1 MPRTLAQVIQPSI
14 RALTRDKGEVY
25 FLEGRV
31 FQAASTATRFDAQVR
46 GTRRYDVHLAI
57 ADRRLT
63 VACTCPFFIDRR
75 EPCKHIWAAALAADA
90 DGTLEVPVGVRFG
103 RADADEEAGEDPD
116 GLDERPPARPLG
128 KARNP
133 QPPFAPWQR
142 FLASVAPQ
150 PDAPLPVPALVTGEL
165 IYVFNP
171 ARSRRTDGVLIELM
185 VRVRKK
191 SGEWGQPRPVGLSR
205 ADIASLPDDRDRD
218 ILYAVAGANSPY
230 GYSAG
235 FVPGQSPGAPL
246 PGVVLLNPTL
256 ELDLLPR
263 LCATGRLLLQ
273 DADGPTAARLAAT
286 QDRSETL
293 SPIAW
298 DATPTAFVLRITGEP
313 GGGYRVDGEFRRDTG
328 TLPLSAAAFVGSR
341 VVLWPNDN
349 DDHAAATPV
358 FTPLDVGGAERWLHQ
373 LVHEGPVVVP
383 ASARETLISTLA
395 LADLSHV
402 ECPPSLRLP
411 HREGKPRPSV
421 RITRFDDGRYG
432 RYAGRPDRVDVT
444 LTFVYG
450 DAAESAVADAWDR
463 QPVVMSAGT
472 HGDGHIVWRR
482 DAEAERAAIDRL
494 QTLGVR
500 RLTDWGTQRQR
511 LDLAVSQL
519 PALVRTLIAEGW
531 RVEAEGRLYR
541 PAVTTNLEVRSGIDW
556 FELHGDVDFGGV
568 RATLPALLAAV
579 KRGAEFVQLDDGTL
593 GLLPEEW
600 IARQERI
607 ASLGVADSDFV
618 RFETSQVALLDAW
631 LETQP
636 QVSVDETFARARA
649 EVAHFEGITPL
660 DPPLTFT
667 GTLRPYQRDA
677 LGWFAFLRR
686 FGFGGCLADEMGLG
700 KTVMVLALLEQRRLE
715 RQMAGEPDQPSVIP
729 SVIVVPRSLVFNW
742 RQEAERFTP
751 ALRVLDLTR
760 ADRQAAMSQI
770 HEHDVVL
777 TTYGTLRRDVGDLK
791 GIVFDYV
798 ILDEAQM
805 AKNAR
810 TTTAKAARL
819 LRGAHRLA
827 LSGTPVE
834 NRLSELWSL
843 FEFLNP
849 GMLGALSAFA
859 PATGRRQPDD
869 DALHLVARGVRP
881 FILRRTKE
889 QVAPELPPRTEQ
901 TLYCDLEPA
910 QRHLYDDLR
919 DHYRASLLGRI
930 DQVGLAKTK
939 MHVLEALLRL
949 RQAACHPG
957 LLDPARVDDPSAKLD
972 LLMPRLQ
979 ELVDDGR
986 QAIVFSQFTSL
997 LALLRRRLDEA
1008 AITYEYLDG
1017 QTRDRE
1023 ERVARFQSAASPL
1036 FLVSLKAG
1044 GVGLNLTAAEHVFLL
1059 DPWWNPAVEAQ
1070 AIDRTHRIGQT
1081 KPVFAFRLIARDTIE
1096 EKVLQLQASKRAL
1109 ADAIVRADEGLL
1121 RDLRRE
1127 DLELLLS

>member
-1 MPRTLAQVIQPSI
+1 MPRTLAQVIQPRI
-14 RALTRDKGEVY
+14 RPFTRDKGEVY
-25 FLEGRV
+25 YLEGRV
-31 FQAASTATRFDAQVR
+31 FPVAHTATRFDAQVR
-46 GTRRYDVHLAI
+46 GTRRYDVRLAV

-63 VACTCPFFIDRR
+63 VACTCPFFIDRQD
-75 EPCKHIWAAALAADA
+75 PCKHIWAAALAADA
-90 DGTLEVPVGVRFG
+90 DGTLQVPVGVRFG
-103 RADADEEAGEDPD
+103 PPAEGGGED
-116 GLDERPPARPLG
+116 GVDEGAKPG
-128 KARNP
+128 VTRNP
-133 QPPFAPWQR
+133 HPPFAPWQR
-142 FLASVAPQ
+142 FLASVAPL
-150 PDAPLPVPALVTGEL
+150 PGVPVPVSALATGEL
-165 IYVFNP
+165 IYVLNP

-185 VRVRKK
+185 ARARKR
-191 SGEWGQPRPVGLSR
+191 SGEWARPRPIGMSR
-205 ADIASLPDDRDRD
+205 ADIAFLPDEHDRD
-218 ILYAVAGANSPY
+218 ILYAVAGANAAY
-230 GYSAG
+230 GYSG
-235 FVPGQSPGAPL
+235 DFTPGQSPGAPL
-246 PGVVLLNPTL
+246 PSAVLLNPTL

-273 DADGPTAARLAAT
+273 GADVPRAAGVAAAPVPAPAPEHSDT
-286 QDRSETL
+286 WP
-293 SPIAW
+293 PIAW
-298 DATPTAFVLRITGEP
+298 DASTVAFVLRITGEP
-313 GGGYRVDGEFRRDTG
+313 DGGYRIDGEFRRDTG
-328 TLPLSAAAFVGSR
+328 PRPLSAAAFVGRR
-341 VVLWPNDN
+341 VVLWPADA
-349 DDHAAATPV
+349 HAAPV
-358 FTPLDVGGAERWLHQ
+358 FTPLDAGGADRWLHQ
-373 LVHEGPVVVP
+373 LVNEGPVVVP
-383 ASARETLISTLA
+383 PGAREALISTLA

-411 HREGKPRPSV
+411 HREGKPRPAV
-421 RITRFDDGRYG
+421 RVTRFDDGRYG
-432 RYAGRPDRVDVT
+432 RYASRPDRVDVT
-444 LTFVYG
+444 LSFVYG
-450 DAAESAVADAWDR
+450 DAPESASADAWDR
-463 QPVVMSAGT
+463 QPVVISA
-472 HGDGHIVWRR
+472 DGHIVWRR

-494 QTLGVR
+494 QALGVR
-500 RLTDWGTQRQR
+500 RIADWGTQRQR
-511 LDLAVSQL
+511 LDLAVSHL
-519 PALVRTLIAEGW
+519 PALVRALIAEGW

-541 PAVTTNLEVRSGIDW
+541 PAQTTSLELRSGIDW
-556 FELHGDVDFGGV
+556 FELHGGVDFGGV
-568 RATLPALLAAV
+568 RASLPALLAAV
-579 KRGAEFVQLDDGTL
+579 KRGAEFIQLDDGTL
-593 GLLPEEW
+593 GLLPEAW
-600 IARQERI
+600 LARQGRI
-607 ASLGVADSDFV
+607 ASLGTAEADFV

-636 QVSVDETFARARA
+636 QVSVDEVFARARA
-649 EVAHFEGITPL
+649 EVVHFEGIAAL
-660 DPPLTFT
+660 DPPSTFT
-667 GTLRPYQRDA
+667 GTLRAYQRDA

-700 KTVMVLALLEQRRLE
+700 KTVMVLALLDQRRLD
-715 RQMAGEPDQPSVIP
+715 RRAANEPHQASLIVI
-729 SVIVVPRSLVFNW
+729 PRSLVFNW

-751 ALRVLDLTR
+751 GLRVLDLTR
-760 ADRQAAMSQI
+760 ADRRSAMAQI
-770 HEHDVVL
+770 HDHDVVL

-791 GIVFDYV
+791 GVVFDYV
-798 ILDEAQM
+798 ILDEAQTV
-805 AKNAR
+805 KNAR

-849 GMLGALSAFA
+849 GMLGALAAFA
-859 PATGRRQPDD
+859 PATGRRPLDD
-869 DALHLVARGVRP
+869 DALHLVAQGVRP

-910 QRHLYDDLR
+910 QRLLYDDLR

-930 DQVGLAKTK
+930 DKVGLARTK

-979 ELVDDGR
+979 ELVEDGR

-1008 AITYEYLDG
+1008 AIAYEYLDG

-1023 ERVARFQSAASPL
+1023 ERVARFQAAACPL

-1096 EKVLQLQASKRAL
+1096 EKVLQLQAGKRAL